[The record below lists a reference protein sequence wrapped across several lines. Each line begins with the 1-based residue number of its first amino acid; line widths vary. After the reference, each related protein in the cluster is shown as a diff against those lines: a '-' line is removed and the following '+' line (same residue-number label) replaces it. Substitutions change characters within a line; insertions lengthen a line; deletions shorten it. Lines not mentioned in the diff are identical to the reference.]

1 MYNANFKMNQMY
13 LPGKKTAFGSACV
26 AAALLAVFW
35 SNQQH
40 VDSEARIQTPHN
52 YECKPHN
59 YTTEIVSVEPLL
71 IYINDFLSSEE
82 ADLLVDLGTPSL
94 ASSEIYVNGQKVSSK
109 TRTSRSG
116 GLPPSS
122 PLVSCI
128 LTRALTFLGPAIPS
142 TKSHPYS
149 SSSSQNSN
157 PNPLSIFGTPQIV
170 QYGPGEHFSTHH
182 DWYDRPQPLRDGS
195 MDYTGGRWSFNR
207 WGSFFVYLDEEAV
220 GGETWFPHIEARTPV
235 LSSQGEDSEG
245 GGEKRKWEKNTE
257 EGRGTNFLPRKG
269 NALFWVNLHG
279 NGTGDE
285 RVVHAGR
292 EVKGGKK
299 TAMNLWPRVYYG
311 GGGR

>member
-1 MYNANFKMNQMY
+1 MAQIY
-13 LPGKKTAFGSACV
+13 LPSRKTALGSACA

-35 SNQQH
+35 SNQQYH
-40 VDSEARIQTPHN
+40 DNTEASIPTPET
-52 YECKPHN
+52 YECRPHT
-59 YTTEIVSVEPLL
+59 YTTEIVSVDPLL
-71 IYINDFLSSEE
+71 IYINEFLSSEE
-82 ADLLVDLGTPSL
+82 ADLLVALGTPSL
-94 ASSEIYVNGQKVSSK
+94 ASSEIYISGQKVASK

-128 LTRALTFLGPAIPS
+128 LTRALSFLGLAIPS
-142 TKSHPYS
+142 PPSPPP
-149 SSSSQNSN
+149 SSQNPISNQN
-157 PNPLSIFGTPQIV
+157 PNPLSLFGTPQIV

-182 DWYDRPQPLRDGS
+182 DWYDRPQLLRDGS
-195 MDYTGGRWSFNR
+195 MDHVGGGRWWFNR
-207 WGSFFVYLDEEAV
+207 WGSFFVYLDEEAE
-220 GGETWFPHIEARTPV
+220 GGETWFPHIEARSQSLMPT
-235 LSSQGEDSEG
+235 SSTLKEGEEKD
-245 GGEKRKWEKNTE
+245 GGEKKWERNTE

-292 EVKGGKK
+292 EVKGGRK